1 MSYKVVTFKERPDLY
16 DLQKQICGKAFPEF
30 LYYSEI
36 AAKTW
41 EKMIAYFEEY
51 QLLLLHEERIMA
63 VINCMPMNL
72 DIPDNELPEEAFNW
86 GMEKGIKDFEAGK
99 KINAALGIQIIIPAE
114 YQGKGLSS
122 IAAQELKNMCI
133 RMGIKRL
140 IIPIRPTL
148 KSKYPINDID
158 KYIKWKNKDGLP
170 FDPWLRVHVRKN
182 AKIINACKK
191 AVEINGTVNQ
201 WETWTNM
208 KFPESGKYVVEG
220 ALCPVVINREKTWEL
235 ILSRMFGFLTA
246 ILEKGKMFA

>member
-1 MSYKVVTFKERPDLY
+1 MMNYKVVTFKERPDLY
-16 DLQKQICGKAFPEF
+16 DLQEHICGKAFPEF

-41 EKMIAYFEEY
+41 EKMIAYFKEY
-51 QLLLLHEERIMA
+51 QLLLLHEEQIVA

-99 KINAALGIQIIIPAE
+99 KMNAALGIQIIIPAE
-114 YQGKGLSS
+114 FQGKGLSS
-122 IAAQELKNMCI
+122 IATQELKNMCI
-133 RMGIKRL
+133 KMGIKRL

-191 AVEINGTVNQ
+191 AVEIKGTVNQ

-220 ALCPVVINREKTWEL
+220 ALCPVVINRKKNLGTYIEPNVWV
-235 ILSRMFGFLTA
+235 SYDN
-246 ILEKGKMFA
+246 LEKE